1 MCLITFQWQ
10 PRSERKL
17 ILSANRDEFT
27 QRPALPLHPW
37 KDHDG
42 VFAGKDIQQGG
53 SWLGVHKNGRFAA
66 LTNHRDF
73 RIEDPKT
80 PISRGR
86 LVLDFLIASTSP
98 LDYLKQLEKTA
109 NKYAGFNLIVADTN
123 SMAYFSNRSGLAAKN
138 LKPGVYGLSN
148 GLLDTP
154 WPKLISATGKLNH
167 WLSTSTHRQSSMQGL
182 TDLLSSTEYA
192 NDTDLPET
200 GITLEQERILSSEKI
215 ITPFYGTRCSTGLI
229 WEDDNITIE
238 EVSWKDDGSEKERH
252 QYKLNKASEED

>member
-10 PRSERKL
+10 PNSERKL
-17 ILSANRDEFT
+17 ILSANRDEFA
-27 QRPALPLHPW
+27 QRPALPLHEW

-73 RIEDPKT
+73 RIKDPKN

-86 LVLDFLIASTSP
+86 LVLDFLIDSMPP
-98 LDYLKQLEKTA
+98 LDYLKQLEQTA
-109 NKYAGFNLIVADTN
+109 HEYAGFNLIVADTN
-123 SMAYFSNRSGLAAKN
+123 SMAYFSNRSGFAPKK

-154 WPKLISATGKLNH
+154 WPKLSSATRKLNN
-167 WLSTSTHRQSSMQGL
+167 WLNTPAHGQPPMQGL
-182 TDLLSSTEYA
+182 AGLLSSTEYA

-215 ITPFYGTRCSTGLI
+215 ITPHYGTRCSTGLI

-238 EVSWKDDGSEKERH
+238 EVSWEIDGSEKERH
-252 QYKLNKASEED
+252 RYELYKTSEEG